1 MHWRMSMG
9 TCNKSDL
16 IVEAAATVFPRLG
29 YHGATVEDIL
39 QEAKVARST
48 FYVYFSGKRDVFMNL
63 CGSLMDEIRK
73 ATNAGVERLVV
84 EFSKAGAPPAEKY
97 VLESLSGFLAELFTF
112 VETNRGVTRVFFNDF
127 LVIDDE
133 TTGMFRAFQAQLTD
147 EFEKLIEVGIRIGFL
162 RQVSRRRAAEFIVAG
177 LVHTARNIS
186 TGTSEFDVSEISRE
200 IVDMQ
205 INGLRPVASMAGAD
219 I

>member
-1 MHWRMSMG
+1 MG

>member
-1 MHWRMSMG
+1 MG

-186 TGTSEFDVSEISRE
+186 TGTSEYDVSEVSRE

>member
-1 MHWRMSMG
+1 MG

-63 CGSLMDEIRK
+63 CGSLMEEIRQ

-84 EFSKAGAPPAEKY
+84 EFSKGGAPPDEKY
-97 VLESLSGFLAELFTF
+97 VLESLSTFLAELFTF

>member
-186 TGTSEFDVSEISRE
+186 TGTSEYDVSEVSRE

>member
-1 MHWRMSMG
+1 MSMG

-16 IVEAAATVFPRLG
+16 IIEAASTVFPRLG

-48 FYVYFSGKRDVFMNL
+48 FYVYFSGKRDVFMDL
-63 CGSLMDEIRK
+63 CAGLMGEIR
-73 ATNAGVERLVV
+73 ATTNAGIDRLVV
-84 EFSKAGAPPAEKY
+84 KFSDGGAPPDEEDI
-97 VLESLSGFLAELFTF
+97 LNSLTDFLAELFGF
-112 VETNRGVTRVFFNDF
+112 VETNRGLTRIFFNDF

-133 TTGMFRAFQAQLTD
+133 TTGLFRDFQAQLTG
-147 EFEKLIEVGIRIGFL
+147 EFEKLIEVGVRIGFL
-162 RQVSRRRAAEFIVAG
+162 RRVNRRRAAEFIVAG

-186 TGTSEFDVSEISRE
+186 TGTSEYDVNEVSRE

-205 INGLRPVASMAGAD
+205 INGLRPVASKAGAD